1 MSPLTPAGLVFQF
14 QQSSEH
20 SLFSNSVVDIFTQLA
35 QCFDVVSKLETPDPE
50 IWKRYMKR
58 FARTIVKVLL
68 AYADITKKEFP
79 NYVQDEKTV
88 RVTLPSESS
97 SIGGLVIDVRS

>member
-1 MSPLTPAGLVFQF
+1 M
-14 QQSSEH
+14 
-20 SLFSNSVVDIFTQLA
+20 DIFTQLA

-88 RVTLPSESS
+88 RAALLPD
-97 SIGGLVIDVRS
+97 VILSRRGKTRVSGSLTINGV

>member
-1 MSPLTPAGLVFQF
+1 M
-14 QQSSEH
+14 
-20 SLFSNSVVDIFTQLA
+20 DIFTQLA

-88 RVTLPSESS
+88 SAEEVVAANPAEKGFRGALAGGCSMLGLFCSVTRH
-97 SIGGLVIDVRS
+97 VAQ